1 MLAVN
6 LTMVAGRFQGFIETQ
21 FRADELARFRDL
33 FREMYQHLRGEWHQE
48 FLASG
53 LDLRMKGDGL
63 GHFEMVCI
71 ADDQGGTGNKLTFG
85 IDFDQ
90 TEIPQ
95 MLASL
100 DEVVVNFDE
109 SEKLLTRNRI
119 FVDRTQRV
127 GIIQREDAIDYGLSG
142 PNLRGSGV
150 HYDLRKAHP
159 YLVYDQLEFIWKLN
173 RQLTRP
179 GTFEDFV
186 DVGC

>member
-1 MLAVN
+1 MADNRVALGSPPVLTLDITRRLFPDGDNFYDRNMLAVN

-71 ADDQGGTGNKLTFG
+71 ADDQGGTGNKPTFG

-90 TEIPQ
+90 TEIPE

-100 DEVVVNFDE
+100 DEVVANFPVRD
-109 SEKLLTRNRI
+109 
-119 FVDRTQRV
+119 
-127 GIIQREDAIDYGLSG
+127 
-142 PNLRGSGV
+142 
-150 HYDLRKAHP
+150 
-159 YLVYDQLEFIWKLN
+159 
-173 RQLTRP
+173 
-179 GTFEDFV
+179 
-186 DVGC
+186 

>member
-71 ADDQGGTGNKLTFG
+71 ADDQGGTGNKPTFG

-90 TEIPQ
+90 TEIPE

-100 DEVVVNFDE
+100 DEVVANFPVRD
-109 SEKLLTRNRI
+109 
-119 FVDRTQRV
+119 
-127 GIIQREDAIDYGLSG
+127 
-142 PNLRGSGV
+142 
-150 HYDLRKAHP
+150 
-159 YLVYDQLEFIWKLN
+159 
-173 RQLTRP
+173 
-179 GTFEDFV
+179 
-186 DVGC
+186 